1 MVSHPRRQQVRRI
14 RRAGRRVGEG
24 AVALGAS
31 VALAAIG
38 LTGPALLVA
47 LVAVGLLLAG
57 RRSWRLAAR
66 SAIGARSEA
75 EVRHALAGL
84 AGQGWRVVHGVE
96 WPAGG
101 DLDHVVRAPSGI
113 GFVVETKTTRYGP
126 AQLERTVIAA
136 RWLARRRRRYPRGV
150 IAVVCLAR
158 ARRVERVE
166 HGALVV
172 SVDRLPAALAAAA
185 APASRAASTW
195 PRGTARQPPA
205 ARASGRLS

>member
-1 MVSHPRRQQVRRI
+1 VVSHPRRQQVRRL

-24 AVALGAS
+24 AVALGAA

-38 LTGPALLVA
+38 LTGPALVVA

-75 EVRHALAGL
+75 EVRRALAGL
-84 AGQGWRVVHGVE
+84 ARQGWRVAHGVA

-113 GFVVETKTTRYGP
+113 GFVIETKTSRYAP
-126 AQLERTVIAA
+126 EQLERTVIAA

-150 IAVVCLAR
+150 IAVVCVVR

-166 HGALVV
+166 RGALVV
-172 SVDRLPAALAAAA
+172 SVDRLPGALAAAA
-185 APASRAASTW
+185 TLASPSAPTRPHDTA
-195 PRGTARQPPA
+195 PRPP
-205 ARASGRLS
+205 G